1 MISLSNPQVNKEDIK
16 VSEENIFTHFFG
28 CINHIPCL
36 INSPFRK
43 DKNPSFSIF
52 YNKQGKLRFKD
63 FATQECW
70 DIYSLLQ
77 KYLNC
82 SYEEVLQ
89 RIIKECKGLSYN
101 NKIKVNYGSKISLED
116 IEINVSVRDFKNYDY
131 EFWDKYGINKEWL
144 KFGQVYAISNIF
156 IKKKDREIVVPAE
169 KYAYAYAEFKDKKT
183 TFKIYQPYSKKF
195 KWMNNHNKSVW
206 DLWRQLPA
214 IGDKL
219 IITSSRKDALCLW
232 ANLGIP
238 STCLQGEGYY
248 PKDKIMNQVKQR
260 FDKIYVLLDNDE
272 TGKKF
277 GHSISEKFD
286 LIYLEIEASY
296 EVKDPSDFYKKY
308 GKEKFINYFKK
319 LCI

>member
-1 MISLSNPQVNKEDIK
+1 MISLSKPTINKEDIK
-16 VSEENIFTHFFG
+16 VSEEEIFTHFFG
-28 CINHIPCL
+28 SLSHIPCL

-70 DIYSLLQ
+70 DIYSLLE

-82 SYEEVLQ
+82 DYQSVLE
-89 RIIKECKGLSYN
+89 RIIKECTLNSTKQ
-101 NKIKVNYGSKISLED
+101 IKVTYKNKLSLNNVV
-116 IEINVSVRDFKNYDY
+116 INVSVRDFKQHDF
-131 EFWDKYGINKEWL
+131 EFWKKYGITYEWL
-144 KFGQVYAISNIF
+144 KFGQIYAIDNIF
-156 IKKKDREIVVPAE
+156 IKKDNKEVVIPAE
-169 KYAYAYAEFKDKKT
+169 KYAYAFAEFKDNKT
-183 TFKIYQPYSKKF
+183 TFKIYQPYSKRF

-206 DLWRQLPA
+206 DLWRQLPT
-214 IGDKL
+214 IGEKL

-248 PKDKIMNQVKQR
+248 PKDKIINQVKQR
-260 FDKIYVLLDNDE
+260 FEKIYVLLDNDD

-277 GHSISEKFD
+277 GHSLAERYD
-286 LIYLEIEASY
+286 LVYLEINNEF
-296 EVKDPSDFYKKY
+296 ETKDPSDFFKKY
-308 GKEKFINYFKK
+308 GKEKFIDYFKS
-319 LCI
+319 LMQ